1 MDAQELK
8 ATLLD
13 LKSRLEDIKVN
24 VFQIEDKKKRLEEIE
39 NELSQEKVWSD
50 LELSQKLSKEKT
62 NLQKII
68 SKYQTVD
75 QKVSDSE
82 VLIDISI
89 EEKDDSAIKEVNQEV
104 LEIYELVEDFEFRRM
119 FNKKMDGSSAFIE
132 IQAGSGG
139 TEAQDWAEM
148 LMRMY
153 SKWAESRGFNI
164 KVVEISHGDV
174 AGIKSASIYV
184 DGDHAYG
191 WLRTET
197 GIHRLVRKSPFDSG
211 NRRHTSFAS
220 VFISPEV
227 DDSIEI
233 NINKADIRTDTYRA
247 SGAGGQHVNK
257 TDSAVRLT
265 HIPTGLVAQ
274 SQSDRSQHKNKENA
288 LKQLKSKLYE
298 LELQKQNEEQQMLED
313 SKSDIGWGSQIRSYV
328 LDQSRI
334 KDLRTNHETG
344 NTQAVLNG
352 DLDDFMKSSLKA
364 GI

>member
-104 LEIYELVEDFEFRRM
+104 LEIFELVEDFEFSRM

-153 SKWAESRGFNI
+153 SKWAESL
-164 KVVEISHGDV
+164 S
-174 AGIKSASIYV
+174 
-184 DGDHAYG
+184 
-191 WLRTET
+191 L
-197 GIHRLVRKSPFDSG
+197 IH
-211 NRRHTSFAS
+211 
-220 VFISPEV
+220 I
-227 DDSIEI
+227 
-233 NINKADIRTDTYRA
+233 
-247 SGAGGQHVNK
+247 
-257 TDSAVRLT
+257 
-265 HIPTGLVAQ
+265 
-274 SQSDRSQHKNKENA
+274 
-288 LKQLKSKLYE
+288 
-298 LELQKQNEEQQMLED
+298 
-313 SKSDIGWGSQIRSYV
+313 
-328 LDQSRI
+328 
-334 KDLRTNHETG
+334 
-344 NTQAVLNG
+344 
-352 DLDDFMKSSLKA
+352 
-364 GI
+364 

>member
-104 LEIYELVEDFEFRRM
+104 LEIFELVEDFEFSRM

-227 DDSIEI
+227 DDSIVKGI
-233 NINKADIRTDTYRA
+233 II
-247 SGAGGQHVNK
+247 
-257 TDSAVRLT
+257 
-265 HIPTGLVAQ
+265 HIKRMYFTNL
-274 SQSDRSQHKNKENA
+274 S
-288 LKQLKSKLYE
+288 
-298 LELQKQNEEQQMLED
+298 LELVLLLNRLNSSQKQGLPLPLFQLILLPYCIQFLIFFEL
-313 SKSDIGWGSQIRSYV
+313 
-328 LDQSRI
+328 
-334 KDLRTNHETG
+334 LR
-344 NTQAVLNG
+344 
-352 DLDDFMKSSLKA
+352 
-364 GI
+364 

>member
-104 LEIYELVEDFEFRRM
+104 LEIYELIEDFEFSRM

-233 NINKADIRTDTYRA
+233 NINKADIRTACDLIRRDSVHGKFRA
-247 SGAGGQHVNK
+247 KIS
-257 TDSAVRLT
+257 
-265 HIPTGLVAQ
+265 IE
-274 SQSDRSQHKNKENA
+274 KNKLIINGNKITYSQETNLNSISWKKYNVDIVLECTGKFNSKDKLISHIKNGAKKVIVSAPCKNA
-288 LKQLKSKLYE
+288 DKTIVYE
-298 LELQKQNEEQQMLED
+298 LT
-313 SKSDIGWGSQIRSYV
+313 IR
-328 LDQSRI
+328 I
-334 KDLRTNHETG
+334 
-344 NTQAVLNG
+344 
-352 DLDDFMKSSLKA
+352 F
-364 GI
+364 